1 MAGDII
7 KMNRAKMDAMSQAFR
22 TSGQTIQEVTA
33 EMQKVAQ
40 LLSEGAL
47 LGEGGNALAEVVG
60 NNLVQVLNR
69 IREKF
74 EELDGDIL
82 VALDEMYGADSD
94 TAGLY

>member
-22 TSGQTIQEVTA
+22 TSGQTVQEVTA

-40 LLSEGAL
+40 MLSEGAL

>member
-22 TSGQTIQEVTA
+22 TSGQTVQEVTA